1 MKIFLTLLALLYAL
15 LPYDLLPDFLIG
27 WGWLD
32 DLILLG
38 LWWFYVYAPLR
49 RRAAS
54 QRGPTGYDDA
64 GSHTH
69 GARSNSARD
78 PYIILGVDRQAS
90 FEEIKSAYR
99 KLANKY
105 HPDKVHDMG
114 DEFKALAEERFKEI
128 NAAYRELAAKFKN
141 KKRSP

>member
-1 MKIFLTLLALLYAL
+1 MKIILTLLALLYVL

-38 LWWFYVYAPLR
+38 LLWFYVYAPLR
-49 RRAAS
+49 KRAGS
-54 QRGPTGYDDA
+54 QSGPTGFNNS
-64 GSHTH
+64 GSHAH
-69 GARSNSARD
+69 GARSNSVRD
-78 PYIILGVDRQAS
+78 PYAVLGVDRQAS
-90 FEEIKSAYR
+90 PEEIKSAYR

-114 DEFKALAEERFKEI
+114 DDFKALAEERFKEI
-128 NAAYRELAAKFKN
+128 NAAYRELSAKFKN
-141 KKRSP
+141 KKRTP